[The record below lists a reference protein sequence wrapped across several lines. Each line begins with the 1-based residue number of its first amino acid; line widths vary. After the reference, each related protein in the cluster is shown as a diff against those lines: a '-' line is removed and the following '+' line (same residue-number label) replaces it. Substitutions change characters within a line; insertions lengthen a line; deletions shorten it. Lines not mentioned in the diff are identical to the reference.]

1 MNTPALASQ
10 SLSIVISLVPYIRE
24 TFRRHLSQKQAVM
37 LVEFDKL
44 KRVRVS
50 SAAAD
55 ASGMQ
60 LIPALQDYQEHQ
72 NEIHQKLIAI
82 MGDRLSAHIKSLHV
96 SLLPPRAARVLTAC
110 S

>member
-1 MNTPALASQ
+1 
-10 SLSIVISLVPYIRE
+10 
-24 TFRRHLSQKQAVM
+24 M

-50 SAAAD
+50 LPPPRMPRVLSR
-55 ASGMQ
+55 
-60 LIPALQDYQEHQ
+60 LPALQDYQEHQ